1 MKKMAVLASGSGSN
15 LQALI
20 DRVHEK
26 EGMIAVVISN
36 KKNAYALKRAKKA
49 DIPAI
54 YADRSQVATDE
65 AYDTDIL
72 KILHAYAVD
81 VIVLAG
87 YLRILTPVLTE
98 AYANRIINIHPSLIP
113 SFCGDGYY
121 GMHVHQAVYDR
132 GVKITGATV
141 HFVDSGVDT
150 GPIIMQRAVCLTGN
164 EQPDEIAAKV
174 LEIEHELLVESVKLV
189 LNDQIEIVQKRTIR
203 K

>member
-49 DIPAI
+49 EIPAI

-65 AYDTDIL
+65 DYDTSIL

-164 EQPDEIAAKV
+164 EQPEEIAAKV
-174 LEIEHELLVESVKLV
+174 LEIEHELLVESVTLV

>member
-65 AYDTDIL
+65 AYDADIL

-164 EQPDEIAAKV
+164 EQPEEIAAKV
-174 LEIEHELLVESVKLV
+174 LEIEHELLVESVTLV

>member
-65 AYDTDIL
+65 DYDTSIL

-98 AYANRIINIHPSLIP
+98 VYANRIINIHPSLIP

-164 EQPDEIAAKV
+164 EQPEEIAAKV
-174 LEIEHELLVESVKLV
+174 LEIEHELLVESVTLV

>member
-49 DIPAI
+49 EIPAI

-164 EQPDEIAAKV
+164 EQPEEIAAKV
-174 LEIEHELLVESVKLV
+174 LEIEHELLVESVTLV

>member
-164 EQPDEIAAKV
+164 EQPEEIAAKV
-174 LEIEHELLVESVKLV
+174 LEIEHELLVESVTLV

>member
-26 EGMIAVVISN
+26 EGLIAVVISN

-54 YADRSQVATDE
+54 YADRSQVETDE

-164 EQPDEIAAKV
+164 EQPEEIAAKV
-174 LEIEHELLVESVKLV
+174 LEIEHELLVESVTLV